1 MRHPLNL
8 LRPVSTWNAR
18 FFAAVI
24 LLTVTVAAAQE
35 TASHKFTVKPLP
47 LPGANGLIMLDYFQY
62 DNATQRL
69 WVPAANTG
77 SVDVIDTTTDQ
88 IKSVEG
94 FPVAQ
99 VELRGKL
106 RP

>member
-1 MRHPLNL
+1 MRHRFNL
-8 LRPVSTWNAR
+8 LRPASTWNVR

-35 TASHKFTVKPLP
+35 TGSHKFTVKPLA
-47 LPGANGLIMLDYFQY
+47 LPGANGLVMLDYFQY

-77 SVDVIDTTTDQ
+77 RVDVIETTTDQ
-88 IKSVEG
+88 I
-94 FPVAQ
+94 
-99 VELRGKL
+99 
-106 RP
+106 